1 MISNHDV
8 KDDKNLT
15 SIEFDPIY
23 SLQKVF
29 QCLGRSNSLIGKRIF
44 NLVHLK
50 NTDFFIKRGTLIFAQ
65 EIFLYFD

>member
-29 QCLGRSNSLIGKRIF
+29 SVGSNALIGKRIF

-50 NTDFFIKRGTLIFAQ
+50 NTDFSYQKRDFNLCARNIFIF
-65 EIFLYFD
+65 

>member
-29 QCLGRSNSLIGKRIF
+29 SVGSNALIGKRIF

-50 NTDFFIKRGTLIFAQ
+50 NTDFFLIKKGTLIYAQ